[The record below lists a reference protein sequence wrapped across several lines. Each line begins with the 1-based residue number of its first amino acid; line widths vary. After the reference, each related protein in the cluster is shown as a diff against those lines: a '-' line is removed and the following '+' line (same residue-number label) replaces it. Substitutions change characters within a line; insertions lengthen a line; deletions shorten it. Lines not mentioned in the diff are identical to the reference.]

1 MDTFIDVTF
10 DHRTDAGGRDLD
22 KYSARL
28 KQNHLVLWRKPL
40 PSGDILDLKPMS
52 NRYLVVHPDEL
63 VFALASDQI
72 SNSFRSTERMK
83 HITRHVPEG
92 ELDDFQFLGATVG
105 GTILFPGK
113 QIDRKRTLNQ
123 ARGMTKQIED
133 RFDLTL
139 ECIRLQ
145 YDGRQN
151 PLQPTLERYWKFFEL
166 FETFDK
172 YVEFFLLQD
181 LVEDGQ
187 VRFFLPFD
195 EFIRPAL
202 PVDLDEYREYMANGK
217 QFVRARNLRMQDW
230 AKASSSRMSAND

>member
-1 MDTFIDVTF
+1 MGTLIDVTF
-10 DHRTDAGGRDLD
+10 DHRTEAGVRDID
-22 KYSARL
+22 KYSPRL
-28 KQNHLVLWRKPL
+28 KHHHQLLWAKPL
-40 PSGDILDLKPMS
+40 PSGEIFDLKPMS
-52 NRYLVVHPDEL
+52 NRYLVFRPDEL

-72 SNSFRSTERMK
+72 SNSMRTTKRMK
-83 HITRHVPEG
+83 HITSQIPEA
-92 ELDDFQFLGATVG
+92 ELDEFQFLGATVG

-123 ARGMTKQIED
+123 ARGMTKQIGD

-145 YDGRQN
+145 YDGRPN
-151 PLQPTLERYWKFFEL
+151 PLQPTLDLYWKFFDL

-195 EFIRPAL
+195 EFRRPAL
-202 PVDLDEYREYMANGK
+202 PVDVDEYREYMANGK
-217 QFVRARNLRMQDW
+217 QFVVARNLRMQDW
-230 AKASSSRMSAND
+230 AQASSSRMSAND